1 MRSRAGREFQLIVAD
16 HLKWIE
22 YQVLGPTTPTLFAS
36 QVFIKKGIF
45 SWGKKLFSKLFPN
58 LDKRAPVQKRP
69 VLVSIGPDTDPNDI
83 PEIDSE
89 YSDWIFDYLQND
101 WNATYREIGKSGS
114 LLGYLSGYLTGELK
128 LPMGTVTEMGIE
140 DYDRALNH
148 KLGYGIEEVFTQN
161 KILDKK
167 RARELAEDYA
177 KDHGAQWLAI
187 YERDEKGGIIY
198 ENGQPKRGGKP
209 YEYLTAM
216 WRDMITTAIQ
226 EGKTV
231 EELQSDFA
239 YPDLMDL
246 VEAGKMTPETYLE
259 ILEGKE
265 SELLTLRLN
274 RNFRRFAWTEASM
287 AFNSGRIAAMAE
299 TGIQYGNFRKG
310 QRMM

>member
-1 MRSRAGREFQLIVAD
+1 M
-16 HLKWIE
+16 
-22 YQVLGPTTPTLFAS
+22 
-36 QVFIKKGIF
+36 
-45 SWGKKLFSKLFPN
+45 
-58 LDKRAPVQKRP
+58 QKRP